1 VDALTPNRD
10 YESGQ
15 VINRVVAQF
24 LVELDG
30 GEQPKGVF
38 VIGATNRKDAIDG
51 SLIRP
56 GRFGQELE
64 VPLPSPYDRVKILK
78 TLAKDRPIDS
88 SVDLSVIGRMK
99 ECENFSGADLAALV
113 CVCSLYFLIL
123 TVYFA
128 YVRFCGQTLQNHIRV
143 GQTWF
148 DH

>member
-1 VDALTPNRD
+1 MIL
-10 YESGQ
+10 
-15 VINRVVAQF
+15 QF

-99 ECENFSGADLAALV
+99 ECENFLCLLSLLFDIDCLFCL
-113 CVCSLYFLIL
+113 CSVLRPD
-123 TVYFA
+123 TPES
-128 YVRFCGQTLQNHIRV
+128 H
-143 GQTWF
+143 
-148 DH
+148 